1 MEQRNK
7 TKYVVNP
14 YTGRNVKVGS
24 RIYKNLVNSGAFKK
38 SEYESDDSIS
48 EEYESD
54 DSSQSSNSIV
64 SILSEDN
71 VIDPKNDLTQEERE
85 LIIELANQLK

>member
-48 EEYESD
+48 EESS
-54 DSSQSSNSIV
+54 SSQSSNSIV